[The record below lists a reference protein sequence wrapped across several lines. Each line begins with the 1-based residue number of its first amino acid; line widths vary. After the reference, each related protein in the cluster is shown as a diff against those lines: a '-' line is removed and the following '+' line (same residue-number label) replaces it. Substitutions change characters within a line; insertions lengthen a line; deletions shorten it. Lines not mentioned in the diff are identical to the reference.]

1 MRLFVALS
9 ISSEVRENLA
19 SVLKEFQSAD
29 PRPRW
34 ITPANLHV
42 TLKFIGHI
50 TADRQL
56 EIESAL
62 ARMRAPY
69 RFAVHFRGIG
79 FFPNDRRP
87 TVIWAGIA
95 APPDLTLLADQIDA
109 TLSQCA
115 VPSNARPFQPH
126 LTLARLKEE
135 MPINPALRALT
146 HQYKDHSF
154 GTLSV
159 NQFALIE
166 SRLKSSGAE
175 YTTLRS
181 FPLAAEGTIP

>member
-1 MRLFVALS
+1 MRLFVGLS
-9 ISSEVRENLA
+9 ISSELRENLA
-19 SVLKEFQSAD
+19 SLRKEFQQAD

-34 ITPANLHV
+34 ISPANLHV
-42 TLKFIGHI
+42 TLKFIGHV
-50 TADRQL
+50 TADRQP
-56 EIESAL
+56 EIENAL
-62 ARMRAPY
+62 AGVPAPHP
-69 RFAVHFRGIG
+69 FVLHFRAIG

-87 TVIWAGIA
+87 TVIWTGIA

-109 TLSQCA
+109 TLSKCA
-115 VPSNARPFQPH
+115 IPSNTRPFQPH
-126 LTLARLKEE
+126 LTLARLKEQ
-135 MPINPALRALT
+135 MPINMALRDLT

-166 SRLKSSGAE
+166 SKLKSSGAE

-181 FPLAAEGTIP
+181 FPLATEGTI